1 MIRKVAYLGDKEI
14 ADLMDNQFQRNPQ
27 LMQYKLRENYCV
39 DCNKYRA
46 REECRE
52 LSCRARNGRCIP
64 LDNTLGLFA
73 FDCLR
78 YAEGVNHAKKK
89 ASQMFKHLKET
100 ICFYWNARDKLKF
113 KLNTLGEIMI

>member
-1 MIRKVAYLGDKEI
+1 MAPVTSVFSSKNLAEKNFLRMIRKVAYLGDKEI
-14 ADLMDNQFQRNPQ
+14 ADLMDNQFQKNPQ

-78 YAEGVNHAKKK
+78 YDEVVNHANK
-89 ASQMFKHLKET
+89 SQLKCSN
-100 ICFYWNARDKLKF
+100 I
-113 KLNTLGEIMI
+113 

>member
-1 MIRKVAYLGDKEI
+1 MTPVTSVFSPKNLAEKNFLRMIRKVAYLGDKEI

-73 FDCLR
+73 FDFLR
-78 YAEGVNHAKKK
+78 
-89 ASQMFKHLKET
+89 
-100 ICFYWNARDKLKF
+100 C
-113 KLNTLGEIMI
+113 